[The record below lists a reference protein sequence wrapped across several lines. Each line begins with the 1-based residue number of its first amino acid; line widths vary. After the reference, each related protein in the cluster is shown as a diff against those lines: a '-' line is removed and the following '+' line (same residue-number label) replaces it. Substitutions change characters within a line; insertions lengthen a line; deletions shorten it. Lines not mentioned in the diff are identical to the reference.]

1 MQISDWINSIYTF
14 LTFGLL
20 VCAIITIYFQCY
32 KTKISVSIL
41 KKDEEEAY
49 IVIKNIGNIN
59 INNLQFEIKELET
72 GTNKIRFVPYEKE
85 KYTLCCNEN
94 IRLLY
99 HYKTKDKINNCSIVI
114 IYENSFKKI
123 IKEKIFL
130 NFTQL
135 ELIEKSDTEKRFG
148 I

>member
-123 IKEKIFL
+123 IKKKIFL

-135 ELIEKSDTEKRFG
+135 ELKKKSDTEKRFG